1 MKLDSIFSETGFYGS
16 QQIPRIN
23 YLMSFMALK
32 LIGKERLSH
41 VADLNFDYGL
51 GTFAGLNVLPKVAAI
66 TQYSYRNPHR
76 LVVTLLKKWNI
87 VLKDKGYIQG
97 RHINLDFHAIPHW
110 GEESQLENHWV
121 PTRGKAMKRRDLAK
135 GFRVAS

>member
-41 VADLNFDYGL
+41 VVGLNFDYGL
-51 GTFAGLNVLPKVAAI
+51 GTFAGLNILPKGAAI
-66 TQYSYRNPHR
+66 TQYSYRNPHQ
-76 LVVTLLKKWNI
+76 LVITLLKKCFIRRCRVSLNY
-87 VLKDKGYIQG
+87 L
-97 RHINLDFHAIPHW
+97 P
-110 GEESQLENHWV
+110 
-121 PTRGKAMKRRDLAK
+121 KRNQRLTIE
-135 GFRVAS
+135 VS

>member
-1 MKLDSIFSETGFYGS
+1 MKLDSIFRETGFYGS

-23 YLMSFMALK
+23 YLMSFVALK

-41 VADLNFDYGL
+41 VAGLSFDYGL

-76 LVVTLLKKWNI
+76 LMVTLLRKWNI
-87 VLKDKGYIQG
+87 VLKDKGYIDG
-97 RHINLDFHAIPHW
+97 RHINLDFHTIIATH
-110 GEESQLENHWV
+110 
-121 PTRGKAMKRRDLAK
+121 R
-135 GFRVAS
+135 FRNIE